1 MKKIMLVVTTL
12 AFCASS
18 FGGTPKPSE
27 VTNQQEAAAE
37 TSPANAAQAA
47 PRSALATSAC
57 SFTFSFGTN
66 NTALQYCVTA
76 NGNIAQLATPFA
88 REHIAVG
95 TIGEGYA
102 VCDITTNVGYY
113 DYADFGDSGN
123 WEPATVVSQ
132 SARSVKIARSTSDG
146 VWTLTQTISRVEET
160 PSVKV
165 SMTLKNNTATDRLA
179 SLMRYADVDVS
190 GTSNNNFDATANSA
204 FGWNSSGSGSPPFGL
219 MIQNVGNTV
228 GLTTIPFVQKYRR
241 RTDTLRS
248 RHTFRFRTNHGHGWV
263 RRDVLRGHGTEEQIK
278 NSYSELQR
286 YVKGA
291 CATNTY
297 RPARAGFFCSKKQ

>member
-1 MKKIMLVVTTL
+1 MKKIIVAVATL
-12 AFCASS
+12 ALCSAS
-18 FGGTPKPSE
+18 FGATPKPSA
-27 VTNQQEAAAE
+27 VTSQQEAGAE
-37 TSPANAAQAA
+37 TSPQTSTAQGV
-47 PRSALATSAC
+47 PGSALASSAC

-102 VCDITTNVGYY
+102 ICDTTTFVGYY

-123 WEPATVVSQ
+123 WGPATLVSH
-132 SARSVKIARSTSDG
+132 STSSVKIARSTSDG

-160 PSVKV
+160 SSIKV
-165 SMTLKNNTATDRLA
+165 AMALRNNTATDRSV

-190 GTSNNNFDATANSA
+190 GTPNNNFDATLVSA
-204 FGWNSSGSGSPPFGL
+204 FGWNSFGSNRPPFGL

-228 GLTTIPFVQKYRR
+228 GFTAIPFVQNVGAGPTPCVPGTHLVFGPI
-241 RTDTLRS
+241 TDTDGSVVMSYEGTVPGNRS
-248 RHTFRFRTNHGHGWV
+248 KTVTMNY
-263 RRDVLRGHGTEEQIK
+263 RG
-278 NSYSELQR
+278 L
-286 YVKGA
+286 
-291 CATNTY
+291 
-297 RPARAGFFCSKKQ
+297 